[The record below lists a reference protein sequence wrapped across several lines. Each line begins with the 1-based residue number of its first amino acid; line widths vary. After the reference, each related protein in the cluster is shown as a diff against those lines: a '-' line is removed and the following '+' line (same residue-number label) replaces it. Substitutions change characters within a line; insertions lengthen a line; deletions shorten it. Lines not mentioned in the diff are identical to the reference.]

1 MPIDGQ
7 NGGTSP
13 ESRDTGRPV
22 EGTPAASVRPMPI
35 WELET
40 NIKEVILKTATNDEK
55 GYAYLFADQSDE
67 AGYFKVGKSAT
78 PLKRGKRHQ
87 SQCGHRTF
95 TVIDGV
101 PRGMSVPWHG
111 RLESLAL
118 AELANMNYSYK
129 CICGTRHREYCT
141 GSWTEALEILNCWSR
156 WLQLSPYDE
165 NAQLLPFW
173 RDRLRLLGGER
184 FSHPRC
190 PRTECRD
197 SDIGFSSC
205 QKCLRLRLK
214 AWTDVTDLDYF
225 EYECRMR
232 IGWGFHRQ
240 VMFLMWPLLGN
251 SALTLI
257 DGCERLKRL
266 ASFLW
271 APMTHLHLLL
281 LLVLSLLLSSNA
293 SRASVLSYVIS
304 CIFAYCRIR
313 SGLSYTPKAHTIL
326 QPPHKK
332 ATRRVSKSPALRIP
346 LEAASEKEMPDT
358 EEPPSEKRPVSRH
371 RAHDISNTPR
381 GQSAPGSPEMSDIS
395 EYNRPNP
402 FLTPDRA
409 TRTVG
414 KNSPK
419 AGAKRRKSDVR

>member
-1 MPIDGQ
+1 MSDDTPATPPSAALYPILVTPPESGNSMENPILISDSDGPDASDTETLCELVRQLSDNSPSPSPRAQRLTRHGGHVNRSQVNSSVKQPDHVENTTESGRNLSDPADDATHRHPIMPIDGQ

-55 GYAYLFADQSDE
+55 GYAYLFADQRDE

-87 SQCGHRTF
+87 
-95 TVIDGV
+95 
-101 PRGMSVPWHG
+101 
-111 RLESLAL
+111 
-118 AELANMNYSYK
+118 N
-129 CICGTRHREYCT
+129 
-141 GSWTEALEILNCWSR
+141 
-156 WLQLSPYDE
+156 
-165 NAQLLPFW
+165 
-173 RDRLRLLGGER
+173 
-184 FSHPRC
+184 
-190 PRTECRD
+190 
-197 SDIGFSSC
+197 
-205 QKCLRLRLK
+205 
-214 AWTDVTDLDYF
+214 LDYF

-232 IGWGFHRQ
+232 IGWGLHRQ

-313 SGLSYTPKAHTIL
+313 SGLSYTPKAHTIP

-332 ATRRVSKSPALRIP
+332 ATRTVSKSPALRIP
-346 LEAASEKEMPDT
+346 PEAASEKEMPDT

>member
-1 MPIDGQ
+1 MSDDTPATPPSAALYPILVTPPESGNSMENPILISDSDGPDASDTETLCESVRQLSDNSPSPSPRAQRLTRHSGHVNRSQVNSSVKQPDHVENITESGMNLSDPADDATHRHPIMPIDGQ

-22 EGTPAASVRPMPI
+22 EGTSAASVRPMPI

-87 SQCGHRTF
+87 T
-95 TVIDGV
+95 
-101 PRGMSVPWHG
+101 
-111 RLESLAL
+111 
-118 AELANMNYSYK
+118 
-129 CICGTRHREYCT
+129 
-141 GSWTEALEILNCWSR
+141 
-156 WLQLSPYDE
+156 
-165 NAQLLPFW
+165 
-173 RDRLRLLGGER
+173 
-184 FSHPRC
+184 
-190 PRTECRD
+190 
-197 SDIGFSSC
+197 
-205 QKCLRLRLK
+205 
-214 AWTDVTDLDYF
+214 
-225 EYECRMR
+225 
-232 IGWGFHRQ
+232 
-240 VMFLMWPLLGN
+240 
-251 SALTLI
+251 
-257 DGCERLKRL
+257 
-266 ASFLW
+266 
-271 APMTHLHLLL
+271 
-281 LLVLSLLLSSNA
+281 
-293 SRASVLSYVIS
+293 
-304 CIFAYCRIR
+304 
-313 SGLSYTPKAHTIL
+313 HTIP

-346 LEAASEKEMPDT
+346 PEAASEKEMPDT

>member
-1 MPIDGQ
+1 M
-7 NGGTSP
+7 
-13 ESRDTGRPV
+13 
-22 EGTPAASVRPMPI
+22 
-35 WELET
+35 
-40 NIKEVILKTATNDEK
+40 
-55 GYAYLFADQSDE
+55 
-67 AGYFKVGKSAT
+67 
-78 PLKRGKRHQ
+78 
-87 SQCGHRTF
+87 
-95 TVIDGV
+95 
-101 PRGMSVPWHG
+101 
-111 RLESLAL
+111 
-118 AELANMNYSYK
+118 
-129 CICGTRHREYCT
+129 
-141 GSWTEALEILNCWSR
+141 
-156 WLQLSPYDE
+156 
-165 NAQLLPFW
+165 
-173 RDRLRLLGGER
+173 
-184 FSHPRC
+184 
-190 PRTECRD
+190 
-197 SDIGFSSC
+197 
-205 QKCLRLRLK
+205 K

-313 SGLSYTPKAHTIL
+313 SGLSYTPKAHTIP

-346 LEAASEKEMPDT
+346 PEAASDKEMPDT

>member
-1 MPIDGQ
+1 M
-7 NGGTSP
+7 
-13 ESRDTGRPV
+13 
-22 EGTPAASVRPMPI
+22 
-35 WELET
+35 
-40 NIKEVILKTATNDEK
+40 
-55 GYAYLFADQSDE
+55 
-67 AGYFKVGKSAT
+67 
-78 PLKRGKRHQ
+78 
-87 SQCGHRTF
+87 
-95 TVIDGV
+95 
-101 PRGMSVPWHG
+101 
-111 RLESLAL
+111 
-118 AELANMNYSYK
+118 
-129 CICGTRHREYCT
+129 
-141 GSWTEALEILNCWSR
+141 EILNCWSR

-232 IGWGFHRQ
+232 IGWGLHRQ

-313 SGLSYTPKAHTIL
+313 SELSYTPKAHTIP

-332 ATRRVSKSPALRIP
+332 ATRTVSKSPALRIP
-346 LEAASEKEMPDT
+346 PEAASEKEMPDT

>member
-1 MPIDGQ
+1 MSDDTPATPPSAALYPILVTPPESGNSMENPILISDSDGPDASDTETLCELVRQLSDNSPSPSPRAQRLTRHSGHVNRSQVNSSVKQPDHVENTTESGRNLSDPADDATHRHPIMPIDGQ

-55 GYAYLFADQSDE
+55 G
-67 AGYFKVGKSAT
+67 
-78 PLKRGKRHQ
+78 
-87 SQCGHRTF
+87 
-95 TVIDGV
+95 
-101 PRGMSVPWHG
+101 
-111 RLESLAL
+111 
-118 AELANMNYSYK
+118 
-129 CICGTRHREYCT
+129 
-141 GSWTEALEILNCWSR
+141 
-156 WLQLSPYDE
+156 
-165 NAQLLPFW
+165 
-173 RDRLRLLGGER
+173 
-184 FSHPRC
+184 
-190 PRTECRD
+190 
-197 SDIGFSSC
+197 DIGFSSC

-232 IGWGFHRQ
+232 IGWGLHRQ

-313 SGLSYTPKAHTIL
+313 SGLSYTPKAHTIP

-332 ATRRVSKSPALRIP
+332 ATRTVSKSPALRIP
-346 LEAASEKEMPDT
+346 PEAASEKEMPDT